1 MAFSLDSHGFSIDV
15 SDQGDVINQTL
26 EFFGHRGIL
35 RLLEIL
41 LAIPDCADMG
51 G

>member
-1 MAFSLDSHGFSIDV
+1 MCLIKVTSSIR
-15 SDQGDVINQTL
+15 L

-41 LAIPDCADMG
+41 LAVPDCAVMG